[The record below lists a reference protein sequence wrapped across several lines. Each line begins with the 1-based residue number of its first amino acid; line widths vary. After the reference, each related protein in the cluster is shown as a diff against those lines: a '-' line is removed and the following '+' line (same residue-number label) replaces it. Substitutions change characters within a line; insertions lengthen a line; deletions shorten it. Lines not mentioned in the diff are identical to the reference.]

1 MPRSARQ
8 KSESGVYH
16 IMVRGINRQDIFHDD
31 EDRLRYLT
39 TLDRFTRQGKLT
51 VFGFCLMDNHV
62 HVLLAE
68 GDEPLGET
76 MRRLGTSYVFWYN
89 NKYTRVGHLFQ
100 DRFRSEP
107 VESDDHL
114 LAVLRY
120 IHQNPVKANLTES
133 CDYRWSSYGNYTGVD
148 MVLPGLVDTRE
159 AAGLLGSTQHFVE
172 FTNSPG
178 RVDLCAFDRP
188 PNQLVDSVV
197 AGHLSTLLANIG
209 LDALQDASLVDRTLI
224 IRQLRSLQGSSVRQI
239 ARVTGLSKS
248 TIANA

>member
-16 IMVRGINRQDIFHDD
+16 VMVRGINRQDIFHDD
-31 EDRLRYLT
+31 VDRLRYLT
-39 TLDRFTRQGKLT
+39 TLDRFARQGKLT
-51 VFGFCLMDNHV
+51 LFGFCLMDNHV
-62 HVLLAE
+62 HLLLSE

-89 NKYTRVGHLFQ
+89 NKYARVGHLFQ

-107 VESDDHL
+107 VGSDESL

-120 IHQNPVKANLTES
+120 IHQNPVQANLTES
-133 CDYRWSSYGNYTGVD
+133 CDYHWSSYAYYTGMDV
-148 MVLPGLVDTRE
+148 VLPGLVDTRMV
-159 AAGLLGSTQHFVE
+159 AGLLGNTRNFID

-178 RVDLCAFDRP
+178 RIDLCDFDEPHNRV
-188 PNQLVDSVV
+188 VDSVV
-197 AGHLSTLLANIG
+197 ADQMSELLANMG
-209 LDALQDASLVDRTLI
+209 LSSLQDASLADRTQI
-224 IRQLRSLQGSSVRQI
+224 IRQLKSLKGTNIRQI

>member
-16 IMVRGINRQDIFHDD
+16 VMVRGINRQDIFHDD

-62 HVLLAE
+62 HLLLAE
-68 GDEPLGET
+68 RDESLSET

-89 NKYTRVGHLFQ
+89 NKHARVGHLFQ
-100 DRFRSEP
+100 DRFLSDP
-107 VESDDHL
+107 VENDEHL

-120 IHQNPVKANLTES
+120 IHQNPVQANMTES
-133 CDYRWSSYGNYTGVD
+133 CDYRWSSYAYYTGMDV
-148 MVLPGLVDTRE
+148 VLPGLVDTRM
-159 AAGLLGSTQHFVE
+159 ASGLLGNTQRFID

-178 RVDLCAFDRP
+178 RIDLCDTDEPR
-188 PNQLVDSVV
+188 NRVVDSVV
-197 AGHLSTLLANIG
+197 VDQLSKLLASYG
-209 LDALQDASLVDRTLI
+209 LVALQDASLADRTRI
-224 IRQLRSLQGSSVRQI
+224 IQQLKSLQGTNVRQL

-248 TIANA
+248 TISNA